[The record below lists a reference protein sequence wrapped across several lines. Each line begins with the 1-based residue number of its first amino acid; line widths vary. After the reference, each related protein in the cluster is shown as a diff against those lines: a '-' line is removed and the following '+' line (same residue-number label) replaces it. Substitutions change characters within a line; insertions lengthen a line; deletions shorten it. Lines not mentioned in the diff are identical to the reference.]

1 MLEAAESLWLCHL
14 LKYLSLLFQIGA
26 NITIV
31 VIICAP
37 FLLGFP
43 QYLLYNMDPKV
54 VTILE
59 DLERT
64 SKQQEQKRNEERRSE
79 ISLLL

>member
-1 MLEAAESLWLCHL
+1 
-14 LKYLSLLFQIGA
+14 
-26 NITIV
+26 
-31 VIICAP
+31 
-37 FLLGFP
+37 
-43 QYLLYNMDPKV
+43 MDLKV